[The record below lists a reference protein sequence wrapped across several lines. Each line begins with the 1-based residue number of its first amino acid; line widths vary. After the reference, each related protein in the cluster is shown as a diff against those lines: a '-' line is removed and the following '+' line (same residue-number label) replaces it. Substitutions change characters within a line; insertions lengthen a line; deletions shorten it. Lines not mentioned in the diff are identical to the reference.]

1 MTSAFASAD
10 QAVRATAAILPALHA
25 SALALMTT
33 RKPSPVA
40 VYLELLAGARASDL
54 TTAAAVGFRTQF
66 NGYYGVR
73 RNAAWRE
80 VFYRGFEAM
89 KRRDGTPSDLFEA
102 GLRSLRDQTGRIEAS
117 FVSKAVATLR
127 PESPVIDKVLRDRFA
142 ALVAAPAFGG
152 GLDEALAYHSWLS
165 AVMDGLVATPEAT
178 AWFAVYDACF
188 ADVPGAAEVHAVKKL
203 DFLIWGGRA
212 QPA

>member
-1 MTSAFASAD
+1 MTSAFATAD
-10 QAVRATAAILPALHA
+10 EAVQATAAILPSLHA

-33 RKPSPVA
+33 RRPSPVA

-54 TTAAAVGFRTQF
+54 TTTAALGFRTRF

-80 VFYRGFEAM
+80 IFYRGFEAM
-89 KRRDGTPSDLFEA
+89 KRCDATPSDLFET
-102 GLRSLRDQTGRIEAS
+102 GLRSLRDQTGRVEAS

-142 ALVAAPAFGG
+142 ALVSAPAFGG
-152 GLDEALAYHSWLS
+152 GLADALAYHAWLS
-165 AVMDGLVATPEAT
+165 AVMGGLVAAPQAR
-178 AWFAVYDACF
+178 AWFAVYNAAF
-188 ADVPGAAEVHAVKKL
+188 ADVPGAAEVHAIKKL